1 MQPLPQLEQC
11 LRLAFEAADPAH
23 PSGISLGSYFVRAPT
38 RGRRRSDLDAKLLF
52 PETVAALLTPQA
64 IERALDASTWRTC
77 PRPQE
82 VIPVATREW
91 LAKAALS
98 LEQAEG
104 LPAMW
109 ALLRAVS
116 ELEAAAHKLLGARV
130 PKAVVRQVLH
140 GVGMRALRVEPF
152 AAFVVRVFKI
162 SQAVYAAFRH
172 AGKSHEAAFVAVQDR
187 LWSPHP
193 TGRRSSS
200 GAEVMGAYLPSLL
213 QAASGHGRRRLRKR
227 QDTHRT
233 QDDARALLA
242 RFAAGPGAKLWPW
255 SDAQGRLL
263 PQAALAPETAGIC
276 LFLLLT
282 RAASERRGRGVSPV
296 FAEAGFGASDW
307 LPDRT
312 DDVAVRL
319 LAAGDSPPRGEL
331 LEALGV
337 LVQASLS
344 AKAPPEVSLSLQRL
358 GVDLAQAE
366 ADAMLHRSRPRLAE
380 LLRWVEENAREL
392 VETA

>member
-11 LRLAFEAADPAH
+11 LRLAFDAADPRH
-23 PSGISLGSYFVRAPT
+23 PSGVSLGSYFVRAPT
-38 RGRRRSDLDAKLLF
+38 RGRRRSELDAQLLF
-52 PETVAALLTPQA
+52 PETVAAKVSPKA
-64 IERALDASTWRTC
+64 IGRALDAATWRVC
-77 PRPQE
+77 ARPQA

-91 LAKAALS
+91 LAKAALA
-98 LEQAEG
+98 LEEAEG
-104 LPAMW
+104 LPMMW
-109 ALLRAVS
+109 ALLRAVN
-116 ELEAAAHKLLGARV
+116 ELEAAAHRLLGARV
-130 PKAVVRQVLH
+130 PKSVVRQVLH
-140 GVGMRALRVEPF
+140 GVGLRALRVEPF
-152 AAFVVRVFKI
+152 AAFVVRVLKI
-162 SQAVYAAFRH
+162 SQAVYVAFRH
-172 AGKSHEAAFVAVQDR
+172 AGSTHDEAFAAVQDR

-193 TGRRSSS
+193 TGRTSAS
-200 GAEVMGAYLPSLL
+200 GAEVLGAYLPSLL

-227 QDTHRT
+227 HDTHRT

-242 RFAAGPGAKLWPW
+242 RFAAGPGARLWPW
-255 SDAQGRLL
+255 SDSAGRLL
-263 PQAALAPETAGIC
+263 PQGALAPETAGLC

-296 FAEAGFGASDW
+296 FAEAGFASSEW

-319 LAAGDSPPRGEL
+319 LAAAESAPRGEM
-331 LEALGV
+331 LEALGL
-337 LVQASLS
+337 LVQATLS
-344 AKAPPEVSLSLQRL
+344 AKEKPEVSLELQRL

-366 ADAMLHRSRPRLAE
+366 AGEMLHRSRPRLAE